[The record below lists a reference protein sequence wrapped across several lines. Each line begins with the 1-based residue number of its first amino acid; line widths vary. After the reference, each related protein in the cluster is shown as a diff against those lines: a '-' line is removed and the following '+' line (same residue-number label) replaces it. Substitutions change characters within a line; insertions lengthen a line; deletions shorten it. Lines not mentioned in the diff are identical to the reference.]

1 MIIAHRRE
9 KKMKKREPPFIEIVR
24 LLKGYDLN
32 CVSLSKVLGC
42 CKTTA
47 SLKLKEPDRITL
59 ADLRQICRSGCVP
72 AEEIRAAIK
81 F

>member
-1 MIIAHRRE
+1 MR
-9 KKMKKREPPFIEIVR
+9 KREPPFAEIIR
-24 LLKGYDLN
+24 LFRGYGLN
-32 CVSLSKVLGC
+32 CVVLAKVLGC
-42 CKTTA
+42 CPATA

-59 ADLRQICRSGCVP
+59 ADLRQVCRSGYIP